1 MFCSKQVMIGA
12 SKNIWGFDP
21 RSVPGCVVW
30 LDAADT
36 STLTLSGSNIT
47 AWRDKSIYGNNVNSI
62 SATPPTYNSADSSV
76 NFVATSGTFLRGTM
90 SQTYSNSAS
99 VFVVVSIA
107 SQTSPLNPRISLL
120 GSSATS
126 NSVLIGQQ
134 LLVSS
139 NTPRVITFLA
149 TSTNPSGQGTNIM
162 TLVSNVTYGTRQLI
176 TNVSSFIPSTYT
188 ISTFLNGDPQ
198 TTSVS
203 TRTGTFTANPT
214 NISNY
219 NKYSLA
225 NTPDAIST
233 GGDSFSGKIFEYL
246 VFNNVLTAARRQQ
259 IEGYLT
265 WKWGLSGFSTIP
277 SPLSVPGCV
286 LWLDASDNST
296 ITLSGSSITQWND
309 KSAAGNNMTPFSTF
323 SNATVSSNFQNQLNV
338 INFSANGVYRGPTST
353 GPYPSDVYLVM
364 ALKDTTTH
372 VDVISVHS
380 SNAGSTFNSLSF
392 GEYTASRWH
401 NGSDGFARTPNTVS
415 PSNETSTNFLLMNW
429 SLSNSNYIIR
439 RNGVVIR
446 QTTSYTYTNPAD
458 ARFQIGFR
466 VNPAAFSPAT
476 TAGTFRGYIGEVV
489 AFNSQLSYDQRRQV
503 EIYLGNKWG
512 LSSAVSVLPSTHPY
526 SSLRPHLSTFRP
538 FDVPGCE
545 LWFDGGDY
553 RTMFQN
559 TAGTTPI
566 TAAGQSVACWK
577 DKIRNISVTDTG
589 ISGRASVAPTAVSGG
604 GLLFNNVSTS
614 PTSTTQSLGAYL
626 TGATNQTAFLFRMP
640 TKTMTIVT
648 VSLPLSN
655 NGYRRICL
663 LGSYPF
669 SGGPPNF
676 ILGPQMGA
684 SEGGSGAADLNSA
697 MTAWGQNFSTSSGYN
712 SNAVLRI
719 DTMIMSNTGLWFTNG
734 TSNTITINPTYTTA
748 NSNYPVNFIYFAGYS
763 STIDGGRSFN
773 GTIYETIL
781 YSRGLEANERQQV
794 EGYLAHKWGLST
806 SLPAAHLY
814 RTIPAAAVVPPVV
827 DPLINGTGNNDI
839 FVVKYNSSGTPLWA
853 RRMAGTD
860 SDIAYSVST
869 DSSGNIIVA
878 GYYYSTSLN
887 IFAADG
893 TTVSFTLANVI
904 SNGSTDAFVVKYD
917 SSGTPLWAR
926 KIGAMDQDVLQSV
939 STDSSGNVI
948 VTGSYTSNPL
958 NIFAANGTTVSF
970 TLSSSEGYDI
980 FVLKYNSSGTPLW
993 ARRIGGSLNDFAYS
1007 VSTDSSGNVIVTGSY
1022 TSNLLN
1028 IFAADETTVSFT
1040 LANVGETDSFVVKY
1054 NSSGTPLWARR
1065 MGGTL
1070 LDQVWLVTTDSSGNI
1085 VVAGYY
1091 TSNPL
1096 NIYAANG
1103 TTVSFTLSNP
1113 GGYDTFV
1120 VKYDSSGTPL
1130 WARRIGGSLSDFA
1143 YSVST
1148 DSSGN
1153 IVVTGQYQST
1163 LNIFAADGTTVSFTL
1178 SNSGSVDAFV
1188 VKYNSSGTPLWARRM
1203 GGTNGE
1209 IAQSVSTDSSGNI
1222 VVAGTYASSPL
1233 NIFAA
1238 DGTTILFALTN
1249 TNINNDSFVVK
1260 YDSAGTP
1267 VWARRIYGTGSE
1279 IANSVSTDSSGNIVV
1294 AGTYISNP
1302 LSFY

>member
-21 RSVPGCVVW
+21 RSVPGCIVW

-36 STLTLSGSNIT
+36 SSLTLSGSNIT
-47 AWRDKSIYGNNVNSI
+47 AWRDKSTFSNNVNSI

-99 VFVVVSIA
+99 VFIVASIA
-107 SQTSPLNPRISLL
+107 SQTSPAFPRLSLL
-120 GSSATS
+120 GSSATA

-134 LLVSS
+134 LFVNGNAPS
-139 NTPRVITFLA
+139 VITYLS
-149 TSTNPSGQGTNIM
+149 TNTNPSGQGTNIM

-188 ISTFLNGDPQ
+188 ISTFLNGDSQ
-198 TTSVS
+198 TTSVT

-225 NTPDAIST
+225 NYPDAIST
-233 GGDSFSGKIFEYL
+233 GGDAYNGKIFEYL
-246 VFNNVLTAARRQQ
+246 VFNDVLTAARRQQ

-309 KSAAGNNMTPFSTF
+309 KSVAGNNMTPFSTF

-353 GPYPSDVYLVM
+353 GPYPVDVYLVM

-380 SNAGSTFNSLSF
+380 SNAGSTFNSLTF
-392 GEYTASRWH
+392 GEQTARRWH
-401 NGSDGFARTPNTVS
+401 NGSDGFARTPLTVS
-415 PSNETSTNFLLMNW
+415 PSNETSTDFLLMNW
-429 SLSNSNYIIR
+429 SVANNNYLIR

-466 VNPAAFSPAT
+466 VNPAAFSPAS

-512 LSSAVSVLPSTHPY
+512 LSTAVSVLPITHPY
-526 SSLRPHLSTFRP
+526 VSLRPHLTTFRP

-559 TAGTTPI
+559 TAGTTPV

-604 GLLFNNVSTS
+604 GLLFNNVSAS

-676 ILGPQMGA
+676 IIGPQMGA

-712 SNAVLRI
+712 SNTVLRI

-781 YSRGLEANERQQV
+781 YSRALAANERQQV

-814 RTIPAAAVVPPVV
+814 RTIPAALVVPRIGSLPNSGSENAFVV
-827 DPLINGTGNNDI
+827 KYDADGTPLWVRRLGGTGADQAWSVRTDSSRNVIVVGQYASSPLNVFGDDGTTASFTLTNSGLDDTFIVKYDPSGTPLWARRMGGGRSDGARSVSTDSSENIIVVGYYLSDI
-839 FVVKYNSSGTPLWA
+839 LNIFAANGSTVSLTLTNTNTDAVTDPFVVKYNSSGTPLWA
-853 RRMAGTD
+853 RRIGGTN
-860 SDIAYSVST
+860 SDQA
-869 DSSGNIIVA
+869 
-878 GYYYSTSLN
+878 L
-887 IFAADG
+887 
-893 TTVSFTLANVI
+893 
-904 SNGSTDAFVVKYD
+904 
-917 SSGTPLWAR
+917 
-926 KIGAMDQDVLQSV
+926 SV

-948 VTGSYTSNPL
+948 VAGYHFSNPLNIYAANGTTISFTLNGAGVFIVKYDPNGTPLWARRMGGNFFSFTESVTTDSSRNVIVAGSYASNPLNIFAADGSTVSFTLNNSMSDASQDIFVVKYDPNGTPLWARRMGGTVNDQGSSVTADSSGNIVVSGRYNSNPL

-970 TLSSSEGYDI
+970 TLANSGGQDAFIVKYD
-980 FVLKYNSSGTPLW
+980 SSGTPLW
-993 ARRIGGSLNDFAYS
+993 ARRLGGTGFEDQVTS
-1007 VSTDSSGNVIVTGSY
+1007 VSTDSSGNIVGTGWY
-1022 TSNLLN
+1022 
-1028 IFAADETTVSFT
+1028 
-1040 LANVGETDSFVVKY
+1040 
-1054 NSSGTPLWARR
+1054 R
-1065 MGGTL
+1065 
-1070 LDQVWLVTTDSSGNI
+1070 
-1085 VVAGYY
+1085 
-1091 TSNPL
+1091 SNPL
-1096 NIYAANG
+1096 NIFAANG
-1103 TTVSFTLSNP
+1103 TTVSFTLANAGSI
-1113 GGYDTFV
+1113 DSFV

-1130 WARRIGGSLSDFA
+1130 WARRMYGMGNDFS
-1143 YSVST
+1143 YSVGT
-1148 DSSGN
+1148 DSS
-1153 IVVTGQYQST
+1153 Q
-1163 LNIFAADGTTVSFTL
+1163 
-1178 SNSGSVDAFV
+1178 
-1188 VKYNSSGTPLWARRM
+1188 
-1203 GGTNGE
+1203 
-1209 IAQSVSTDSSGNI
+1209 NI
-1222 VVAGTYASSPL
+1222 VVAGY
-1233 NIFAA
+1233 
-1238 DGTTILFALTN
+1238 
-1249 TNINNDSFVVK
+1249 
-1260 YDSAGTP
+1260 
-1267 VWARRIYGTGSE
+1267 YG
-1279 IANSVSTDSSGNIVV
+1279 STS
-1294 AGTYISNP
+1294 
-1302 LSFY
+1302 LSFYG

>member
-1 MFCSKQVMIGA
+1 MIGA

-21 RSVPGCVVW
+21 RSVPGCIVW

-36 STLTLSGSNIT
+36 SSLTLSGSNIT
-47 AWRDKSIYGNNVNSI
+47 AWRDKSTFSNNVNSI

-99 VFVVVSIA
+99 VFIVASIA
-107 SQTSPLNPRISLL
+107 SQTSPAFPRLSLL
-120 GSSATS
+120 GSSATA

-134 LLVSS
+134 LFVNGNAPS
-139 NTPRVITFLA
+139 VITYLS
-149 TSTNPSGQGTNIM
+149 TNTNPSGQGTNIM

-176 TNVSSFIPSTYT
+176 TNVSSFIPSIYT
-188 ISTFLNGDPQ
+188 ISTFLNGDSQ
-198 TTSVS
+198 TTSVT

-225 NTPDAIST
+225 NYPDAIST
-233 GGDSFSGKIFEYL
+233 GGDAYNGKIFEYL
-246 VFNNVLTAARRQQ
+246 VFNDVLTAARRQQ

-286 LWLDASDNST
+286 LWLDASDAAT
-296 ITLSGSSITQWND
+296 ITRSGSSVTQWND
-309 KSAAGNNMTPFSTF
+309 KSTAGNNMTPFSTF
-323 SNATVSSNFQNQLNV
+323 SNATVSSNFQNNRDVLD
-338 INFSANGVYRGPTST
+338 FSANGVYRGPTST
-353 GPYPSDVYLVM
+353 GPYPADVYVVM

-372 VDVISVHS
+372 ADVITIHS
-380 SNAGSTFNSLSF
+380 SNAGSTFNSLTF
-392 GEYTASRWH
+392 GEYTTSRWH
-401 NGSDGFARTPNTVS
+401 NGSDGFARTPNVVS
-415 PSNETSTNFLLMNW
+415 PSNETSTSFLLMNW
-429 SLSNSNYIIR
+429 SVANNNYLIR
-439 RNGVVIR
+439 RNGVQLI
-446 QTTSYTYTNPAD
+446 QSASYTYTNPAD

-466 VNPAAFSPAT
+466 VNPAAFSPAS

-503 EIYLGNKWG
+503 EIYLGIKWG

-526 SSLRPHLSTFRP
+526 SSLRPHLTTFRP

-559 TAGTTPI
+559 TAGTTPV

-577 DKIRNISVTDTG
+577 DKIRNLSVTDTG

-604 GLLFNNVSTS
+604 GLLFNNVSAA

-676 ILGPQMGA
+676 TIGPQMGA

-697 MTAWGQNFSTSSGYN
+697 MTAWGQNFSTVSGYN

-734 TSNTITINPTYTTA
+734 TSNGIGTNPTYTSA

-781 YSRGLEANERQQV
+781 YSRALAANERQQV
-794 EGYLAHKWGLST
+794 EGYLARKWGLT
-806 SLPAAHLY
+806 ASLPTGHLY
-814 RTIPAAAVVPPVV
+814 KTIPTALTVPPVV
-827 DPLINGTGNNDI
+827 NSLIADGSFDVFVLKYDSSGIPLWVRRMGGTGND
-839 FVVKYNSSGTPLWA
+839 FGK
-853 RRMAGTD
+853 
-860 SDIAYSVST
+860 SVIT
-869 DSSGNIIVA
+869 DSSGNIIAA
-878 GYYYSTSLN
+878 GSYGSSPFN

-893 TTVSFTLANVI
+893 TTVSFTLTN
-904 SNGSTDAFVVKYD
+904 SGSED
-917 SSGTPLWAR
+917 S
-926 KIGAMDQDVLQSV
+926 
-939 STDSSGNVI
+939 
-948 VTGSYTSNPL
+948 
-958 NIFAANGTTVSF
+958 
-970 TLSSSEGYDI
+970 
-980 FVLKYNSSGTPLW
+980 
-993 ARRIGGSLNDFAYS
+993 
-1007 VSTDSSGNVIVTGSY
+1007 
-1022 TSNLLN
+1022 
-1028 IFAADETTVSFT
+1028 
-1040 LANVGETDSFVVKY
+1040 
-1054 NSSGTPLWARR
+1054 
-1065 MGGTL
+1065 
-1070 LDQVWLVTTDSSGNI
+1070 
-1085 VVAGYY
+1085 
-1091 TSNPL
+1091 
-1096 NIYAANG
+1096 
-1103 TTVSFTLSNP
+1103 
-1113 GGYDTFV
+1113 FV

-1130 WARRIGGSLSDFA
+1130 WARRLSGTSTDRAHSVSVDSSGNVIVVGFYAASTTLSIFDANGTTVSFTLSSSGGSDSFVVKYDPNGTPLWARRMGGTDNDVA
-1143 YSVST
+1143 WSVSVDSSQNIIVVGSYQSNPLNIFAANGSTVSFTLGNSGGADVFVVKYDSSGTPLWVRRLGGTGFEQATSVSIDSSQNIVVGGYYDSNPLNIFAANGSTVSFTLTNTTAGSDSFVVKYDSSGTPLWARRMGGATNATDVPWSLIT

-1153 IVVTGQYQST
+1153 IVVCGQYASAP
-1163 LNIFAADGTTVSFTL
+1163 LNIFASDGTTVSFSL
-1178 SNSGSVDAFV
+1178 SNHGSADAFV
-1188 VKYNSSGTPLWARRM
+1188 VKYNSSGTPLWARKL
-1203 GGTNGE
+1203 G
-1209 IAQSVSTDSSGNI
+1209 
-1222 VVAGTYASSPL
+1222 
-1233 NIFAA
+1233 
-1238 DGTTILFALTN
+1238 
-1249 TNINNDSFVVK
+1249 
-1260 YDSAGTP
+1260 
-1267 VWARRIYGTGSE
+1267 GTGSDR
-1279 IANSVSTDSSGNIVV
+1279 ANSVSTDSSGNVIVV
-1294 AGTYISNP
+1294 GYYASNP
-1302 LSFY
+1302 LNIYAANGTTISFTLSNAGGNDSFVVEYDPNGTPLWAKRIGQSGTDQANSVSTDSSGNVIVTGEYNSSPLNFY

>member
-47 AWRDKSIYGNNVNSI
+47 AWRDKSTFSNNVNSI

-99 VFVVVSIA
+99 VFIVASIA
-107 SQTSPLNPRISLL
+107 SQTSPAFPRLSLL
-120 GSSATS
+120 GSSATA
-126 NSVLIGQQ
+126 NSALIGQQ
-134 LLVSS
+134 LFVNS
-139 NTPRVITFLA
+139 NAPSVITYLS

-188 ISTFLNGDPQ
+188 ISTFLNGDSQ
-198 TTSVS
+198 TTSVT

-225 NTPDAIST
+225 NYPDAIST
-233 GGDSFSGKIFEYL
+233 GGDAYNGKIFEYL
-246 VFNNVLTAARRQQ
+246 VFNDVLTAARRQQ

-286 LWLDASDNST
+286 LWLDASDTST
-296 ITLSGSSITQWND
+296 ITLSGSSVTQWND
-309 KSAAGNNMTPFSTF
+309 KSGTGNNMTPFSTF

-338 INFSANGVYRGPTST
+338 LDFSANGVYRGPTST
-353 GPYPSDVYLVM
+353 GPYPVDVYLVM
-364 ALKDTTTH
+364 ALKNTTTH

-380 SNAGSTFNSLSF
+380 SNAGSTFNSLTF

-415 PSNETSTNFLLMNW
+415 PSNETSTSFLLMNW

-512 LSSAVSVLPSTHPY
+512 LSTAVSVLPITHPY
-526 SSLRPHLSTFRP
+526 VSLRPHLTTFRP

-559 TAGTTPI
+559 TAGTTPV

-604 GLLFNNVSTS
+604 GLLFNNVSSS

-663 LGSYPF
+663 MGSYPF

-676 ILGPQMGA
+676 VIGPQMGA

-697 MTAWGQNFSTSSGYN
+697 MTAWGQNFSTLSGYN
-712 SNAVLRI
+712 SNTVLRI
-719 DTMIMSNTGLWFTNG
+719 DTMIMSNTGSWFTNG
-734 TSNTITINPTYTTA
+734 TSNTIGTNPTYTSA

-781 YSRGLEANERQQV
+781 YSRGLTTNERQQV

-814 RTIPAAAVVPPVV
+814 RTIPAALVVPPVV
-827 DPLINGTGNNDI
+827 DALTGTGSNSDV
-839 FVVKYNSSGTPLWA
+839 FVVKYDPSGTPLWA
-853 RRMAGTD
+853 RRLGGTT
-860 SDIAYSVST
+860 SDNLNSVIT
-869 DSSGNIIVA
+869 DSSGNIIVGGFYA
-878 GYYYSTSLN
+878 SNPLN
-887 IFAADG
+887 IFAANG
-893 TTVSFTLANVI
+893 STVSFTL
-904 SNGSTDAFVVKYD
+904 SNSGVNDSFVVKYD

-926 KIGAMDQDVLQSV
+926 RMGGTNSDNLNSV
-939 STDSSGNVI
+939 TVDSSGNVI
-948 VTGSYTSNPL
+948 VAGQYGPSTM

-970 TLSSSEGYDI
+970 TLSSSGGDGFVVKYDP
-980 FVLKYNSSGTPLW
+980 SGTPLW
-993 ARRIGGSLNDFAYS
+993 ARRLGGSTYAD
-1007 VSTDSSGNVIVTGSY
+1007 ST
-1022 TSNLLN
+1022 
-1028 IFAADETTVSFT
+1028 
-1040 LANVGETDSFVVKY
+1040 
-1054 NSSGTPLWARR
+1054 
-1065 MGGTL
+1065 
-1070 LDQVWLVTTDSSGNI
+1070 
-1085 VVAGYY
+1085 
-1091 TSNPL
+1091 
-1096 NIYAANG
+1096 
-1103 TTVSFTLSNP
+1103 
-1113 GGYDTFV
+1113 
-1120 VKYDSSGTPL
+1120 
-1130 WARRIGGSLSDFA
+1130 
-1143 YSVST
+1143 SVST

-1153 IVVTGQYQST
+1153 IIVAGYYQSNF
-1163 LNIFAADGTTVSFTL
+1163 NIFAADGTTVLFTL
-1178 SNSGSVDAFV
+1178 SNDGSNDCFVVKYDSNGTPQWARKLAGTSNDQANSVSTDSSQNIIVAGRYASNPLNIFAANGSTVSFTLANDGSNDAFV
-1188 VKYNSSGTPLWARRM
+1188 VKYNSSGTPLWATRIGGTLNDFATSVTTDSSGNVIVTGYYVSVNLNIYAANGSTVSFRLTRTGNSTPFIVKYDSSGTPIWARRM
-1203 GGTNGE
+1203 GGTR
-1209 IAQSVSTDSSGNI
+1209 
-1222 VVAGTYASSPL
+1222 
-1233 NIFAA
+1233 
-1238 DGTTILFALTN
+1238 
-1249 TNINNDSFVVK
+1249 NDQ
-1260 YDSAGTP
+1260 
-1267 VWARRIYGTGSE
+1267 
-1279 IANSVSTDSSGNIVV
+1279 ANSVSIDSSQNIIV
-1294 AGTYISNP
+1294 AGQYDATS